1 LDEPTV
7 RRAKELGRAMNG
19 PLDEET
25 WLSRLVTI
33 KKYREMEK
41 AKDRV
46 SVADFIYQRLSERY
60 ILPVNTGAKNGFAM
74 MACACLLIET
84 LESFWN
90 GWKTSEG
97 AGPGE
102 MVFSS
107 FFGRTKRFREFE
119 VYATSFYKD
128 VRSGILH
135 QGETK
140 GGWKITR
147 KRDLPLLSV
156 NKVRTI
162 QAVKFLNRLDASLYD
177 YCRDLKSADWN
188 GERWKKARRKM
199 NHIIN
204 NCKEES

>member
-1 LDEPTV
+1 
-7 RRAKELGRAMNG
+7 MIG
-19 PLDEET
+19 PQDEEI
-25 WLSRLVTI
+25 WLSRGVTI
-33 KKYREMEK
+33 KKYRQMEK
-41 AKDRV
+41 ARDQV
-46 SVADFIYQRLSERY
+46 SVAAFIYQRLSERY
-60 ILPVNTGAKNGFAM
+60 ILPVKTGEKNGFAM

-90 GWKTSEG
+90 GWKTSDG

-102 MVFSS
+102 TVFSN
-107 FFGRTKRFREFE
+107 FFGRNKRFREFE
-119 VYATSFYKD
+119 KQATSFYKD

-140 GGWKITR
+140 GGWRITR
-147 KRDLPLLSV
+147 KRDLPVLSV

-177 YCRDLKSADWN
+177 YCRDLKSADWM

-204 NCKEES
+204 NCEE